1 MVSTFRLRLFG
12 AAQVERDG
20 EPLEGFK
27 SRKALVLVGYLAT
40 QVQPV
45 ERSFLTNLFWPD
57 KSEARGRNNLSQV
70 LHNLLTLWPG
80 CLKSDR
86 YTVQFFHSDA
96 HWIDIKA
103 FEALI
108 QKGDLN
114 SLVLAVEL
122 YQGDFM
128 AGMYLDDCPEF
139 EQWLRVEQESWR
151 RRVTQ
156 VLCQLVEHHTR
167 RNEPEPALKHAARL
181 LTIDACQ
188 EETHRQKMLLLAQS
202 GQRSAAL
209 AQYEACC
216 RILRDELGVEPEAET
231 VALYEQ
237 IRIGLSTNNKNAN
250 AIDRTETPPS
260 IPMPPTPSLL
270 AYNNLPAQSTSF
282 IGRETELAVIGK
294 RLENPDC
301 RLLSIIGLGGI
312 GKTRLALQAATAT
325 GAFQHGVCFI
335 PLTSVR
341 SADFLT
347 STIADTLNF
356 PLYGRGDPQ
365 TQLTNFLSD
374 KELLLV
380 MDNFEHLLSGAGLL
394 TEILQQAPKVK
405 VLVTSRERLNL
416 QEEWVLDLQGLS
428 FPKGRGDS
436 EIEQYSAVQLFL
448 HRAQQAR
455 ADFWLTYMDKR
466 AIARICRLVEGL
478 PLAIELA
485 ATWTR
490 TFSCEDIASEIEQN
504 YDFLITSLKNI
515 PRRHRSLRAV
525 FAHSW
530 RLLSDKERCV
540 YRKLSVFWGSFD
552 RESAEEVVGAS
563 AVVLSALVDKSLLSW
578 SAPDRYEIHELL
590 RQYAA
595 EKLSK
600 NREDKRLIKAKH
612 CQHYAAFLEKQEA
625 KVKQGQ
631 QQEALEAISIEID
644 NVRAGWYWAVKH
656 RRAEEFEK
664 YCEGL
669 FLIHNMQSW
678 FHEGEA
684 IFRLAAASLRQ
695 TPETAATSDSAQKT
709 RKMLGK
715 VLSRQ
720 GVFCASLGL
729 YDEARSILEEGLA
742 IFEDLQIRQSSPL
755 SLTYLGAI
763 AWALGEYSRAKQLC
777 LESLAITKALGDQWK
792 EALVYEYLGM
802 IAISLAEYEEAK
814 ELAQRCLAIFRE
826 FGFRSGIA
834 FSLNLLGI
842 AARNLGE
849 YDEAKRVCQDSLTI
863 SREIG
868 DRWEEALSLQY
879 LGMIAISLGEYA
891 AAKTLAQ
898 KSVAIYRE
906 FDYRSGLAFS
916 LNLVGIA
923 ARNLGKYEE
932 AKQVHTEVL
941 QTCREMD
948 YPLGIAL
955 ASYYLGRIAHLQGD
969 HLTAE
974 QKLTDSLRIAKR
986 LAYQRGVTQNLN
998 ILGNVA
1004 FDQGKYEEAEKYL
1017 YEALRMTQT
1026 IHAAPMTLDILTGLA
1041 HLLAQEGEEERAVE
1055 LLVFPLNHAASKQE
1069 TKDKA
1074 RHLFSKLTPQL
1085 PRQIIET
1092 AEEKGKAGKLD
1103 EFVAEILN
1111 EKTGEPLAMP
1121 YPS

>member
-20 EPLEGFK
+20 DPLEGFK
-27 SRKALVLVGYLAT
+27 SRKALVLLGYLAT
-40 QVQPV
+40 QDQPV
-45 ERSFLTNLFWPD
+45 ERSFLTELFWPD
-57 KSEARGRNNLSQV
+57 KSEARGRNNLSQI

-80 CLKSDR
+80 CLQSDR

-103 FEALI
+103 FEVLRE
-108 QKGDLN
+108 KGDLN
-114 SLVLAVEL
+114 SLALAVEL

-139 EQWLRVEQESWR
+139 EQWLSVEQESWR

-156 VLCQLVEHHTR
+156 VLCQLIKHHTGQ
-167 RNEPEPALKHAARL
+167 NEPGSALKYAARL
-181 LTIDACQ
+181 LTIDPCQ

-209 AQYEACC
+209 AQYEVCC

-237 IRIGLSTNNKNAN
+237 IRIGASNNKKAN
-250 AIDRTETPPS
+250 GVERAETAPS
-260 IPMPPTPSLL
+260 ILMPSIPSLL

-294 RLENPDC
+294 RLGNPDC

-325 GAFQHGVCFI
+325 DAFRHGVCFI

-341 SADFLT
+341 SADFLI
-347 STIADTLNF
+347 STIADTLDF
-356 PLYGRGDPQ
+356 PLYGRGDPK

-380 MDNFEHLLSGAGLL
+380 MDNFEHLLTGAGLL
-394 TEILQQAPKVK
+394 AEILERASRVK
-405 VLVTSRERLNL
+405 ILVTSRERLNL

-428 FPKGRGDS
+428 YPKGRGDS
-436 EIEQYSAVQLFL
+436 ELEQYSAVQLFL

-504 YDFLITSLKNI
+504 YDFLTTSLKNI

-530 RLLSDKERCV
+530 KLLSDKERCV
-540 YRKLSVFWGSFD
+540 YCKLSVFWGSFN
-552 RESAEEVVGAS
+552 RESAEQVVGAS
-563 AVVLSALVDKSLLSW
+563 AVVLSTLVDKSLLSW
-578 SAPDRYEIHELL
+578 TAPDRYEIHELL

-600 NREDKRLIKAKH
+600 NPEDKHLIKAKH
-612 CQHYAAFLEKQEA
+612 CQHYASFLAEQEA
-625 KVKQGQ
+625 RVKQGQ
-631 QQEALEAISIEID
+631 QQKALEAISIEID

-664 YCEGL
+664 YCESL

-678 FHEGEA
+678 FREGEA

-695 TPETAATSDSAQKT
+695 TPETAVTSDSGQET

-715 VLSRQ
+715 VLARQ

-729 YDEARSILEEGLA
+729 YDEARTILEEGLA

-777 LESLAITKALGDQWK
+777 QESLAITKACGDRWK
-792 EALVYEYLGM
+792 EALVHEYLGM
-802 IAISLAEYEEAK
+802 IAISLGNYEEAK
-814 ELAQRCLAIFRE
+814 ELAQRCLAIFRG
-826 FGFRSGIA
+826 FDFRSGIA

-849 YDEAKRVCQDSLTI
+849 YDEAKQVCQESLTI

-879 LGMIAISLGEYA
+879 LGMIAIGLGEYA

-923 ARNLGKYEE
+923 ARNLGKFEE

-1026 IHAAPMTLDILTGLA
+1026 IHAAPMILDILTGLA
-1041 HLLAQEGEEERAVE
+1041 HLLAQEGKKERAVE
-1055 LLVFPLNHAASKQE
+1055 LLAFPLNHAASKKE

-1074 RHLFSKLTPQL
+1074 HHLFSQLTPQL

-1103 EFVAEILN
+1103 ELVAEILK
-1111 EKTGEPLAMP
+1111 EKTGERLALA
-1121 YPS
+1121 YPN